1 MTLIY
6 NLVPDPRFKSGNWFV
21 LNSVVTPIPEYDAVN
36 VSNTNG
42 DKDSFMQFDLPDVS
56 PYRGVSMTFACS
68 LTAIDGGATEC
79 GNGLL
84 FVWANNWIVQASD
97 GGTAKVGR
105 KNVQFTVP
113 SDATELHLRLYAP
126 SEQHGT
132 FQWWRP
138 MLTRTVDYQR
148 MLNGIGGQ
156 PMDYFDGDLM
166 PRPN

>member
-1 MTLIY
+1 MTLIQ
-6 NLVPDPRFKSGNWFV
+6 NLVPDPRFKRGNWV
-21 LNSVVTPIPEYDAVN
+21 VVNSVVTPIPEYGAVN

-42 DKDSFMQFDLPDVS
+42 DKDSFMQFDLPDVP

-79 GNGLL
+79 DNGLL
-84 FVWANNWIVQASD
+84 FVWANSLIVHTSD

-126 SEQHGT
+126 REQHGT
-132 FQWWRP
+132 FQWRHP

-148 MLNGIGGQ
+148 MLNGIWGQ